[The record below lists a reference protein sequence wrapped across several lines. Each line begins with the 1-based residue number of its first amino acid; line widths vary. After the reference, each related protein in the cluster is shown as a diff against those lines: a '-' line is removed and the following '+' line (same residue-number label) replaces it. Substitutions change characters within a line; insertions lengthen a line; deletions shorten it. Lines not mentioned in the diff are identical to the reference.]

1 MNVGKSFV
9 YKRFSLPSNLVK
21 YQSMEKTYRQRERA
35 RKAREKLGLSQAQLA
50 EKAGV
55 GQSTIGNLEI
65 KDDSYNSRFIKQIA
79 NALGVTEEYIRYG
92 VQNEFRHGGHI
103 QAYDDVSEL
112 PQNDDIVFVKFARNL
127 TAACG
132 DGVINDEFID
142 DRPFPFSLN
151 SLKKSGVCDPEK
163 VIVGYADGDSNAP
176 MIPHKSAIGIDT
188 ACTTIHHGKFYLIT
202 VEGKERIKQ
211 IIKLEEGRILLRS
224 QNPDKTVYPDEIFD
238 IDKMIEK
245 QVVIR
250 GRLFWVS
257 WMDRI

>member
-1 MNVGKSFV
+1 METFGQRL
-9 YKRFSLPSNLVK
+9 KRLMAIHQPKKITQKELGAICKVS
-21 YQSMEKTYRQRERA
+21 YQSVQKWQNDIN
-35 RKAREKLGLSQAQLA
+35 QPD
-50 EKAGV
+50 
-55 GQSTIGNLEI
+55 STNLNLI
-65 KDDSYNSRFIKQIA
+65 SK
-79 NALGVTEEYIRYG
+79 ALGVSIDYLLNGEKTTSDFHRK
-92 VQNEFRHGGHI
+92 GHI

-112 PQNDDIVFVKFARNL
+112 PKNDDIVFVKFARNL

-132 DGVINDEFID
+132 DGMINDEFIE

-176 MIPHKSAIGIDT
+176 AIPHKAAIGIDT
-188 ACTTIHHGKFYLIT
+188 ACTTIHHGKLYLIT